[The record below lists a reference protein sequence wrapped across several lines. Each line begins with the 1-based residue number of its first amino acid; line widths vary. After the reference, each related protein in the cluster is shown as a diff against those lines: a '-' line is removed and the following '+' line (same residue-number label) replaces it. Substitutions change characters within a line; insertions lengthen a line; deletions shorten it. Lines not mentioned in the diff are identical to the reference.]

1 MVSSVASERAF
12 SSAGITI
19 SNRRNRLDSDI
30 VEALQ
35 GLKSLPSPRPHMEGA
50 SLLWQKKNCYLTTLK
65 IILHRQEE
73 SMHDAVKGADE
84 WVWEE
89 VKDSDGDIGRASS
102 GYSNASEDGELA

>member
-1 MVSSVASERAF
+1 LRHSRASNLSFTKTSYGGRF
-12 SSAGITI
+12 
-19 SNRRNRLDSDI
+19 
-30 VEALQ
+30 
-35 GLKSLPSPRPHMEGA
+35 
-50 SLLWQKKNCYLTTLK
+50 LLWQKKNCYLTTLK
-65 IILHRQEE
+65 NHPANRQEE